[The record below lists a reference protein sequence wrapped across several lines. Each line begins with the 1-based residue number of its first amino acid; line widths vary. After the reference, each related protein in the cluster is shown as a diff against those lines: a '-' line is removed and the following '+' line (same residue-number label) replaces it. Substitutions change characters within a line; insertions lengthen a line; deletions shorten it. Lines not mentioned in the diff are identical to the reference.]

1 MFACDY
7 KTLSLSFNEFHNVE
21 KKDMPKYGEFC
32 LLELKDG
39 RYTGGDWHPNE
50 YPKATIKGKFIRG
63 TADSVDADE
72 VAKWH
77 SLDSYDLSNCLE
89 NEEIGNINLGPK
101 EEDTYSVKFKG
112 FKSTRDGKCPK
123 EDQYCLLIMM
133 DGGLAAGRW
142 EKYPGKNNGAF
153 IYAPA
158 LSSYSVDK
166 VWAWTPLSSDQF
178 FEMEE
183 EAERERKLER
193 KLNKNPS
200 ADPEKFKYGTDINVY
215 YDKALEKLR
224 KEYPWATLAQ
234 MKKGTPWEI
243 VPVHGHYVFGQA
255 CGSYKGE
262 RTIHEWKYGSTAD
275 EFIDFLCKDAEDR
288 VKNSN
293 PEEKFKFGMDIEVY
307 LEKAFENV
315 KKDYRWLDKKMLKDA
330 CQYSIKQ
337 VDGDWEFIEKYKG
350 NRHDFICEC
359 GSAERFIE
367 RVEEEYKDA
376 ALNANPVVDTY
387 EPPFKSIEIRGW
399 NLEKYVFYKLK
410 SGDYKVFVQAGDRV
424 TGGSRTFFITP
435 YCFEAKTYDEFLK
448 RYLEIVPGESF
459 GLSRKNLLPNKELKK
474 FLGY

>member
-1 MFACDY
+1 MFTCDY

-39 RYTGGDWHPNE
+39 RYTGGDWHPKE
-50 YPKATIKGKFIRG
+50 YPKATIKGTFIRG

-200 ADPEKFKYGTDINVY
+200 ADPEKFKYGTDINIY

-243 VPVHGHYVFGQA
+243 VPVHGQYVFGQA

-350 NRHDFICEC
+350 NRHDYVCEC
-359 GSAERFIE
+359 GSAESFIE
-367 RVEEEYKDA
+367 RVEEEYKRA
-376 ALNANPVVDTY
+376 ALDANPVVAEY
-387 EPPFKSIEIRGW
+387 KPPFGHIEIHGW

-410 SGDYKVFVQAGDRV
+410 SGDYKVDVQAGDRV